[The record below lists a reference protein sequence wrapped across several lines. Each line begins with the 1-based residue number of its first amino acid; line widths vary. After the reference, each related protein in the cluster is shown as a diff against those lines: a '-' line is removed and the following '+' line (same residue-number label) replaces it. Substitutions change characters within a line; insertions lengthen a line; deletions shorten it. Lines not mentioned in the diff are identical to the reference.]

1 MTPGAFAAGL
11 LGALVCLAPRVAHA
25 DDEQAAP
32 PDGGQDEW
40 GSIIQRGKAQE
51 QVIESDEERKRRTE
65 AQKRLAAEDPAARA
79 RLQAERAA
87 AKRQQEAAFQKR
99 KGLRLLAYGGVG
111 FGSYDAAM
119 RVDEAKDDITFTSDT
134 LSAMAGLGL
143 RAAASPAV
151 DFQLRAMFVVSGEGE
166 GTYNCDGGE
175 YSYARYEDCGTPTT
189 ADGEHL
195 PPGRVTDAHVALAML
210 DGTLR
215 FRAGAG
221 YFGAGAGLTL
231 PLVTGRVIRDA
242 EAKAGLESTAKK
254 ANVNAAPTTVR
265 ASGILEGGFM
275 VGPHEDFDLGVR
287 GAIGA
292 APMVQVL
299 FGWAFY

>member
-175 YSYARYEDCGTPTT
+175 VRGLRHADHRRRRAPAARQSDGRARRARHARWHPAVPGWRGLLRCRRRSHSTARYWS
-189 ADGEHL
+189 
-195 PPGRVTDAHVALAML
+195 
-210 DGTLR
+210 
-215 FRAGAG
+215 
-221 YFGAGAGLTL
+221 
-231 PLVTGRVIRDA
+231 RD
-242 EAKAGLESTAKK
+242 
-254 ANVNAAPTTVR
+254 PR
-265 ASGILEGGFM
+265 
-275 VGPHEDFDLGVR
+275 R
-287 GAIGA
+287 
-292 APMVQVL
+292 
-299 FGWAFY
+299 